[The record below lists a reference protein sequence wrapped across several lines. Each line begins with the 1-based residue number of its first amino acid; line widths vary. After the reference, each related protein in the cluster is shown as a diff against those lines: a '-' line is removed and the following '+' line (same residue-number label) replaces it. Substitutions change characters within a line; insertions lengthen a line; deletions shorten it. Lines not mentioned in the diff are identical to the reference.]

1 MSTAGSVT
9 RIPDPGRPSTQ
20 LRPAALYYP
29 DTTATFHA
37 SVFKYNHNEYTQ
49 TLVVN
54 CATSCG
60 SDGIPEQTLTVK
72 IDKTLSFAG
81 NHVLSGSR
89 TAWGFG
95 ATGGQDT
102 SFSYAA
108 TTVKDGEKFDL
119 PVSSTEVPAC
129 FVASRL
135 QVVTVTTGLD
145 RIYGW
150 GTYNDNSDF
159 MTTWK
164 ERVMS
169 SLSCTASTEHSATQT
184 GGTSASGVVE
194 TGSKTTTAG
203 AATATNSEGSSGLL
217 QAPIGL
223 LMLFLTSLIWLTV

>member
-1 MSTAGSVT
+1 MSTAGSLT
-9 RIPDPGRPSTQ
+9 RMPDPGRPSTQ

-37 SVFKYNHNEYTQ
+37 SVFKYNNNEFTQ

-60 SDGIPEQTLTVK
+60 SDGIPEQTITVK
-72 IDKTLSFAG
+72 FDKTLSFAG
-81 NHVLSGSR
+81 NHVFSGSR

-95 ATGGQDT
+95 VTGGQES
-102 SFSYAA
+102 SFRYAA
-108 TTVKDGEKFDL
+108 TTVKDGEKFNL
-119 PVSSTEVPAC
+119 PVSSTEVSAC

-150 GTYNDNSDF
+150 GTYNDNSDV

-169 SLSCTASTEHSATQT
+169 SLSCTPSTDHSTTQI
-184 GGTSASGVVE
+184 GGTSASGVTE
-194 TGSKTTTAG
+194 TGSKTTTAT
-203 AATATNSEGSSGLL
+203 AATATQPEGFGGLL
-217 QAPIGL
+217 RAPKGL
-223 LMLFLTSLIWLTV
+223 LMLFLVSVIWLIV

>member
-1 MSTAGSVT
+1 MA
-9 RIPDPGRPSTQ
+9 DPGRPSTQ

-37 SVFKYNHNEYTQ
+37 SVFKYNNNEYTQ

-60 SDGIPEQTLTVK
+60 SDGIPEQT
-72 IDKTLSFAG
+72 ITLKFDNTFSFAG

-95 ATGGQDT
+95 ATGGQDS
-102 SFSYAA
+102 SFRYAA

-150 GTYNDNSDF
+150 GTYNDNSDV

-164 ERVMS
+164 ERAMS
-169 SLSCTASTEHSATQT
+169 SLSCTPTAEHSTAQL
-184 GGTSASGVVE
+184 GGTSSSGVAE
-194 TGSKTTTAG
+194 TGSKTTAAG

-217 QAPIGL
+217 RAPKGL
-223 LMLFLTSLIWLTV
+223 LMLFLTSFIWLTV